1 MPAGGLAVPASAA
14 ILASY
19 HDSTIADEHRAAGI
33 RFTPTMNAVVSTN
46 STSSIDSRM
55 ELLFAILN
63 EPMAKVTPQKS
74 HPANGKGGEI

>member
-1 MPAGGLAVPASAA
+1 MLASAA

-46 STSSIDSRM
+46 STSSIASRM
-55 ELLFAILN
+55 ELLMAILN
-63 EPMAKVTPQKS
+63 ELMAKVTPQKAT
-74 HPANGKGGEI
+74 PQMAERG